1 MREFQLE
8 SEYSPAGDQPKAIK
22 DLVTNFNSGDTHQM
36 LMGVTGSGKTYT
48 MANVIQQLKKKTLI
62 MTHNKTLAA
71 QLYQEFKE
79 FFPHNAVEYFVS
91 YYDYYQPEAYV
102 VRSDT
107 FIEKD
112 ASINDE
118 IDKLRMRTTT
128 SLLTRDD
135 VIVIASVSCIYG
147 LGSPKEW
154 EKMMLSLNVGM
165 EVDRD
170 DLLRHLVEI
179 QYSRDDI
186 ELKRGTFRVRG
197 DVVEIHPSYE
207 DFAYRIE
214 MFGDEIEAIHAID
227 ILTGKK
233 QDTLAKVLVAPAK
246 HYVTGEGDI
255 ERIMRDA
262 KAEMK
267 ARVSELRKADKL
279 IEAQRLESRV
289 NYDMEM
295 LEETGSFSGIENYSR
310 LIENRAEGTRPST
323 LIDFFGDDFLLI
335 LDESHVS
342 IPQIGGMYGGDR
354 SRKNNLVDYGF
365 RLPSALDNRPM
376 NFGEFEESNPSTILY
391 VSATPGKYEMEQT
404 GGAVVEQV
412 IRPTGLLDPTI
423 ELHPSENQIDYL
435 IENIQQVVEKGERVL
450 VTTLTKKMAED
461 LTDFL
466 KEAKIKVTYMHSDI
480 KTLERTEIIAG
491 LRNGTNDVLV
501 GINLLREGLDIPE
514 VSLVAI
520 LDADKE
526 GFLRSYR
533 SLIQTMGR
541 AARNVNGRVI
551 LFADKNTDSMKVAIN
566 ETRRR
571 RTLQEKHNFKHG
583 ITPVTVKKKI
593 ASTIKI
599 VDPLED
605 ATKDIATTAQ
615 EDRDA
620 DLTPEEIEARMHEAA
635 ANLDFEEAAR
645 LRDLIIDLEKE

>member
-1 MREFQLE
+1 MRTFDLI
-8 SEYSPAGDQPKAIK
+8 SEYSPAGDQPQAIAE
-22 DLVTNFNSGDTHQM
+22 LVENYTAGENHQV

-48 MANVIQQLKKKTLI
+48 MANVIQQLKKPTLI

-71 QLYQEFKE
+71 QLYQEFKD
-79 FFPHNAVEYFVS
+79 FFPNNAVEYFVS

-118 IDKLRMRTTT
+118 IDKLRMRATT

-154 EKMMLSLNVGM
+154 EKLMLSIEVGQ
-165 EVDRD
+165 EIDRD
-170 DLLRHLVEI
+170 EMLRHLVDI

-186 ELKRGTFRVRG
+186 GLKRGSFRVRG
-197 DVVEIHPSYE
+197 DIVEIHPSYE

-214 MFGDEIEAIHAID
+214 MFGDEVEKISQIH
-227 ILTGKK
+227 ILTGNAIE
-233 QDTLAKVLVAPAK
+233 QFDRVLIAPAK
-246 HYVTGEGDI
+246 HFVTQEANI
-255 ERIMRDA
+255 ERIVTEA
-262 KAEMK
+262 KTEMK
-267 ARVSELRKADKL
+267 ARVSQLRKEDKL
-279 IEAQRLESRV
+279 IEAQRIESRV

-310 LIENRAEGTRPST
+310 IIENRAEGTRPST

-342 IPQIGGMYGGDR
+342 IPQIGGMFGGDR

-376 NFGEFEESNPSTILY
+376 NFNEFEESNPPAVMY
-391 VSATPGKYEMEQT
+391 VSATPGNYEMEKT
-404 GGAVVEQV
+404 GGSVVEQV
-412 IRPTGLLDPTI
+412 IRPTGLLDPII
-423 ELHPSENQIDYL
+423 EIHPSKNQIDYL
-435 IENIQQVVEKGERVL
+435 IENIQDVVKKGDRVL
-450 VTTLTKKMAED
+450 VTTLTKKMSED
-461 LTDFL
+461 LTEFL
-466 KEAKIKVTYMHSDI
+466 KEANIKVTYMHSDI
-480 KTLERTEIIAG
+480 DTLERTEIIKS
-491 LRNGTNDVLV
+491 LRNGTIDVLV

-541 AARNVNGRVI
+541 AARNVDGRVI
-551 LFADKNTDSMKVAIN
+551 LFADKTTDSMKLAID
-566 ETRRR
+566 ETNRRR
-571 RTLQEKHNFKHG
+571 KIQEEHNEKNG
-583 ITPVTVKKKI
+583 ITPQTIIKKI
-593 ASTIKI
+593 ADTIKI
-599 VDPLED
+599 VDPLEE
-605 ATKDIATTAQ
+605 ATKDIETSAQ

-635 ANLDFEEAAR
+635 SNLDFEEAAR
-645 LRDLIIDLEKE
+645 LRDLLMDLEKQ